1 MIKLTPNPTFPV
13 DIELPVPGEAEPG
26 KLTLH
31 VRWMSR
37 TDRQA
42 WFEAAK
48 QKEDADALHEVLA
61 GWEGPVDE
69 SGAPVPYTLDALKAL
84 LNNYE
89 KVTDRVVKA
98 IAQGYREGR
107 VKN

>member
-1 MIKLTPNPTFPV
+1 MIKLTPNPTFKV
-13 DIELPVPGEAEPG
+13 DVALPVPGEAEPG
-26 KLTLH
+26 QLTLH

-48 QKEDADALHEVLA
+48 EKDDADALHEVLA

-69 SGAPVPYTLDALKAL
+69 SGAPVPYTLDALKTL
-84 LNNYE
+84 LNHYE
-89 KVTDRVVKA
+89 HVAKLFLQA
-98 IAQGYREGR
+98 IARGYREGR